1 MTRAGSAGNTAR
13 TVNIARYLVLTLMA
27 VAILLPLVSIVLA
40 ALHPSGAQISGL
52 SIPTTWSWSNFVDAW
67 NDAHFNRLT
76 LSGLIIAAGVVPLAL
91 VLATLAGYSLATLDP
106 VGGRAL
112 SLGFVLGLTLPIELV
127 VVALY
132 FDLRQVGLTN
142 SYAGVILAETAL
154 FMPFGVYWMH
164 NHFGSVPVE
173 LVDAARVDGARSFT
187 ILTRVLLPISW
198 PALTT
203 LGLLYFMW
211 SWNQF
216 LLVIV
221 LMQDPNLRTAPSG
234 LGFFVG
240 QYSTNI
246 PLLSAASLIV
256 IGPIVALYL
265 VFQRNFVSGL
275 TQGAIKG

>member
-1 MTRAGSAGNTAR
+1 MNTNRAVTA
-13 TVNIARYLVLTLMA
+13 TRYLILSLMA
-27 VAILLPLVSIVLA
+27 VAVLLPFLSIVLA
-40 ALHPSGAQISGL
+40 ALHPSGAQLSGL
-52 SIPTTWSWSNFVDAW
+52 SLPTTWSWSNFAEAW
-67 NDAHFNRLT
+67 TEANFSRLVFSS
-76 LSGLIIAAGVVPLAL
+76 LVIAVGVVPLAV
-91 VLATLAGYSLATLDP
+91 VLATLAGYSLATLNP
-106 VGGRAL
+106 LGGKTVSVA
-112 SLGFVLGLTLPIELV
+112 FVLGLTLPIELV

-132 FDLRQVGLTN
+132 FDLQQVGLTN
-142 SYAGVILAETAL
+142 SYLGIILAETAL
-154 FMPFGVYWMH
+154 FMPFGVYWMQ
-164 NHFGSVPVE
+164 NHFASMPNE
-173 LVDAARVDGARSFT
+173 LFEAARMDGARSFT
-187 ILTRVLLPISW
+187 ILTRILLPISW

-221 LMQDPNLRTAPSG
+221 LMQDPNLRTAPAG

-256 IGPIVALYL
+256 IGPIVVLYL
-265 VFQRNFVSGL
+265 LFQRSFVSGL

>member
-1 MTRAGSAGNTAR
+1 MNPSRTA
-13 TVNIARYLVLTLMA
+13 TVARYLVLSAMA
-27 VAILLPLVSIVLA
+27 VAVLLPFVSIVLA

-52 SIPTTWSWSNFVDAW
+52 SLPTTWSWSNFADAW
-67 NDAHFNRLT
+67 REANFSHLV
-76 LSGLIIAAGVVPLAL
+76 LSSVIIAAGVVPLAV
-91 VLATLAGYSLATLDP
+91 VLATLAAYSLATLDP
-106 VGGRAL
+106 LGGRAM
-112 SLGFVLGLTLPIELV
+112 SVAFVLGLTLPIELV

-142 SYAGVILAETAL
+142 SYLGVILAETAL
-154 FMPFGVYWMH
+154 FMPFGVYWMQ
-164 NHFGSVPVE
+164 NHFASIPRE
-173 LVDAARVDGARSFT
+173 LLEAARVDGAGSLS
-187 ILTRVLLPISW
+187 ILGRVLLPISW

-221 LMQDPNLRTAPSG
+221 LMQNPDLRTAPAG

-256 IGPIVALYL
+256 IGPIVVLYL
-265 VFQRNFVSGL
+265 IFQRNFVSGI
-275 TQGAIKG
+275 TQGAVKG

>member
-1 MTRAGSAGNTAR
+1 VKA
-13 TVNIARYLVLTLMA
+13 ARYLVLSTMA
-27 VAILLPLVSIVLA
+27 ASVLLPFVSVVLA
-40 ALHPSGAQISGL
+40 ALHPSGAQVGGL
-52 SIPTTWSWSNFVDAW
+52 SLPDNVTWSNFADAW
-67 NDAHFNRLT
+67 RAARFDDLVP
-76 LSGLIIAAGVVPLAL
+76 SSLIIAAGVVPLSL
-91 VLATLAGYSLATLDP
+91 VLATLAAYSLATLNP
-106 VGGRAL
+106 FGGRTL
-112 SLGFVLGLTLPIELV
+112 SVAFVLGLTLPIELV

-142 SYAGVILAETAL
+142 SYLGVILAETAL
-154 FMPFGVYWMH
+154 FMPFGVYWMQ
-164 NHFGSVPVE
+164 NHFAAMPVE
-173 LVDAARVDGARSFT
+173 LLEAARVDGARSFT
-187 ILTRVLLPISW
+187 ILARILLPISR

-221 LMQDPNLRTAPSG
+221 LMQDPARRTAPTG

-256 IGPIVALYL
+256 IGPIVVLYL
-265 VFQRNFVSGL
+265 IFQRHFVSGL